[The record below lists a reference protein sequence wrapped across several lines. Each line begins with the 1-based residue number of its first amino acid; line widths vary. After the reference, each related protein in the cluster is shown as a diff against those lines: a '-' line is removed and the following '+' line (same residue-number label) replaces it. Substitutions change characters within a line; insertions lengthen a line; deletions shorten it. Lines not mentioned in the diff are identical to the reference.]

1 MSLFKQF
8 PKIDYDLELTN
19 ELQTLIDI
27 SRLVDANDILSA
39 DSVAYTKYNIIDGA
53 RPDIISQLL
62 YNTPEYYWTFFIAN
76 DHLKDGYR
84 AWPKSE
90 VGFEKYIE
98 ENYDSVVMTSPPFS
112 APINWSFNRF
122 PLNQYLSIYNK
133 NNTEERIYFK
143 EYDEETYSVKF
154 KRVNDSDFQKVIF
167 DLSETISISWP
178 EFVNPHNVFSQK
190 YQEVEEIRKQWNIDF
205 FTYMQTLSE
214 VDFTFYSEQAFSGD
228 NAAIQVGSDA
238 YYQRFADY
246 MATQSF
252 PYFRNFRLEKNA
264 PHHYLDNGER
274 VSAYNAFNP
283 DGRVNNNPDFV
294 TNYEYEKQLNDDRAE
309 IKVIRPERI
318 DEFARRFKELINE

>member
-98 ENYDSVVMTSPPFS
+98 ENYDSVVMTSPPF
-112 APINWSFNRF
+112 
-122 PLNQYLSIYNK
+122 
-133 NNTEERIYFK
+133 TTRII
-143 EYDEETYSVKF
+143 
-154 KRVNDSDFQKVIF
+154 QK
-167 DLSETISISWP
+167 
-178 EFVNPHNVFSQK
+178 
-190 YQEVEEIRKQWNIDF
+190 
-205 FTYMQTLSE
+205 
-214 VDFTFYSEQAFSGD
+214 
-228 NAAIQVGSDA
+228 
-238 YYQRFADY
+238 
-246 MATQSF
+246 
-252 PYFRNFRLEKNA
+252 
-264 PHHYLDNGER
+264 
-274 VSAYNAFNP
+274 SAYTLKNMM
-283 DGRVNNNPDFV
+283 
-294 TNYEYEKQLNDDRAE
+294 KKLIQLNLNE
-309 IKVIRPERI
+309 LMIQI
-318 DEFARRFKELINE
+318 FKK